1 MSKAFRN
8 TIASIAAFEGFANM
22 LCDLSKGDP
31 KFLELQNEIR
41 KTSKHAQSFCK
52 GALTMPEYKKI
63 EKVIFDNAK
72 EFSVNDKLMDVIG
85 FLSFAMIGL
94 DNLTNTFKSVK
105 KNINQDKIKAF
116 QKLSGLGFQMLQIFD
131 PNMDNMDKYDHA
143 KDARQKWEAI
153 FES

>member
-31 KFLELQNEIR
+31 KFLELQKEIR
-41 KTSKHAQSFCK
+41 KTSKYAQSFCK

-63 EKVIFDNAK
+63 EKVIFANAK
-72 EFSVNDKLMDVIG
+72 EFSVDEKLMDVIG

-105 KNINQDKIKAF
+105 KNINQNKIEAF
-116 QKLSGLGFQMLQIFD
+116 EKLSGLGFQLLQIFD